1 MRLLLALP
9 APFGVDRSRFSIS
22 PPNKVNERAMT
33 LVELFAGDVEEL
45 QKRKARMLE
54 INERKALAEKT
65 TSEPSQ

>member
-1 MRLLLALP
+1 
-9 APFGVDRSRFSIS
+9 
-22 PPNKVNERAMT
+22 MT